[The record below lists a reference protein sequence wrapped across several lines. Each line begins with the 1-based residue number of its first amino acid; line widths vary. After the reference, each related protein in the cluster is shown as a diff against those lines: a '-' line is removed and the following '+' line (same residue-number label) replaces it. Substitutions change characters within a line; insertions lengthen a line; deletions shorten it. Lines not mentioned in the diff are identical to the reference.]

1 MGAGLAGIL
10 DLLNKKRVW
19 WVAGV
24 MGLLLLSGLAALTL
38 WVFHPGSTR
47 LVSPEVSS
55 SGRTLIVG
63 ADGKFHSI
71 LEALKQARPYDR
83 IVVQGPSLSEELRF
97 DGSDGWL
104 KHITIESEDTTQ
116 PATWRP
122 RSKDPSYLLV
132 LKNVEGWRLQGFILD
147 GQERCQSG
155 VVLLAGRCPGTT
167 LDRVRV
173 QGFQNNGVLFS
184 NCQGE
189 LGRPV
194 TLTRS
199 VVASLSGGSAESGIV
214 FALDSQTIS
223 ASSNRALLLQDCRLE
238 GFFRKPIQVLPSAR
252 GKTNV
257 YLKQVTYRRNPDK
270 PAEPINKPF
279 N

>member
-1 MGAGLAGIL
+1 VVSPVKIPEEEPGDQAGWDAFGPETVHDQGQANTPLVKGQTATRPAGRMGAGLAGIL

-184 NCQGE
+184 N
-189 LGRPV
+189 
-194 TLTRS
+194 
-199 VVASLSGGSAESGIV
+199 
-214 FALDSQTIS
+214 
-223 ASSNRALLLQDCRLE
+223 
-238 GFFRKPIQVLPSAR
+238 
-252 GKTNV
+252 
-257 YLKQVTYRRNPDK
+257 
-270 PAEPINKPF
+270 
-279 N
+279 